1 MIELIELTKSYGRVR
16 AVDGVTFSAVPGR
29 VTGFLGLNGSG
40 KTTTLRMLLGLTRPT
55 SGLALINKRRFRELS
70 HPARQVGAVLEQG
83 ICQPGQSGRAHLIT
97 QALLTGADRARV
109 DPLLE
114 QVGLED
120 AAEQRCG
127 EYSLGMRQRLA
138 VATAMLG
145 DPAVLILD
153 EPANGLDP
161 EGIAWLRE
169 LLREHAR
176 NGGTVLI
183 SSHLLAELAQ
193 LIDDVVI
200 ISQGTVRH
208 VAPLDELYGSA
219 SSRLR
224 IRGRDPERL
233 ARAFEEA
240 GAHVGIDGD
249 SLDVIGLTQQDA
261 GEIAFEAQVPIYE
274 LATNSPSLEQIFLDL
289 VSASAPT
296 AAEEAVATDEAAETD
311 EAAVPKEEAAVID
324 EAAAIEEVVR

>member
-1 MIELIELTKSYGRVR
+1 MIELSELTKSYGRVR
-16 AVDGVTFSAVPGR
+16 AVDGVTFSAAPGR

-55 SGLALINKRRFRELS
+55 SGAALINKVRFQELR

-83 ICQPGQSGRAHLIT
+83 ISHPGQSGRAHLTT
-97 QALLTGADRARV
+97 QALLSGADRARV

-114 QVGLED
+114 QVGLGD

-127 EYSLGMRQRLA
+127 DYSLGMRQRLA
-138 VATAMLG
+138 VATALLG
-145 DPAVLILD
+145 DPSVLILD

-176 NGGTVLI
+176 GGGTVLI

-200 ISQGTVRH
+200 ISEGTVRYA
-208 VAPLDELYGSA
+208 APLDELYGSA
-219 SSRLR
+219 ASRLR
-224 IRGRDPERL
+224 IRGRDPQL
-233 ARAFEEA
+233 LWQVFEEA
-240 GAHVGIDGD
+240 GAQVDTDG
-249 SLDVIGLTQQDA
+249 SALEVTGLTPEEA
-261 GEIAFEAQVPIYE
+261 GELAFDAQVPLYE
-274 LATNSPSLEQIFLDL
+274 LTTDAPNLEQIFLGL
-289 VSASAPT
+289 VNAPASVPAP
-296 AAEEAVATDEAAETD
+296 AP
-311 EAAVPKEEAAVID
+311 AAVEEAA
-324 EAAAIEEVVR
+324 A

>member
-1 MIELIELTKSYGRVR
+1 MIELTELTKAYGRVR

-55 SGLALINKRRFRELS
+55 SGTALINKVRFRELS

-83 ICQPGQSGRAHLIT
+83 ISHPGQSGRAHLTT
-97 QALLTGADRARV
+97 QAILIGAGRDRV
-109 DPLLE
+109 DLVLS

-127 EYSLGMRQRLA
+127 DYSLGMRQRLA
-138 VATAMLG
+138 VATALLG
-145 DPAVLILD
+145 DPSVLILD

-200 ISQGTVRH
+200 ISQGTVRFA
-208 VAPLDELYGSA
+208 APLAELYGSA

-224 IRGRDPERL
+224 VRGRDPQRL
-233 ARAFEEA
+233 WRAFEQA
-240 GAHVGIDGD
+240 GAQVDTDGHA
-249 SLDVIGLTQQDA
+249 LEVIGLTPEDA
-261 GEIAFEAQVPIYE
+261 GELAFHAEVPLYE
-274 LATNSPSLEQIFLDL
+274 LATDAPNLEQIFLDL
-289 VSASAPT
+289 VNAPAP
-296 AAEEAVATDEAAETD
+296 AAT
-311 EAAVPKEEAAVID
+311 EAAV
-324 EAAAIEEVVR
+324 R

>member
-1 MIELIELTKSYGRVR
+1 MIELIELTKAYGRVR

-40 KTTTLRMLLGLTRPT
+40 KTTTLRMLLGLARPT
-55 SGLALINKRRFRELS
+55 SGTALINKVRFRELS

-83 ICQPGQSGRAHLIT
+83 ISHPGQSGRAHLRT
-97 QALLTGADRARV
+97 QALLIGADWARV
-109 DPLLE
+109 DLLLE
-114 QVGLED
+114 QVGLID

-127 EYSLGMRQRLA
+127 DYSLGMRQRLA
-138 VATAMLG
+138 VATALLG
-145 DPAVLILD
+145 DPSVLIMD

-169 LLREHAR
+169 LLREHAH

-200 ISQGTVRH
+200 IAEGTVRYA
-208 VAPLDELYGSA
+208 APLDELYGSA

-233 ARAFEEA
+233 LVAFEKA
-240 GAHVGIDGD
+240 GAQVDTDGHA
-249 SLDVIGLTQQDA
+249 LEVTGLTPEEA
-261 GEIAFEAQVPIYE
+261 GEIAFDAQVPIYE
-274 LATNSPSLEQIFLDL
+274 LATDSPNLEQIFLNL
-289 VSASAPT
+289 VSAPAP
-296 AAEEAVATDEAAETD
+296 AATEEAV
-311 EAAVPKEEAAVID
+311 P
-324 EAAAIEEVVR
+324 

>member
-1 MIELIELTKSYGRVR
+1 MIELIELTKTYGRIR
-16 AVDGVTFSAVPGR
+16 AVNGVTFSAVPGR

-40 KTTTLRMLLGLTRPT
+40 KTTTLRMLLGLARPT
-55 SGLALINKRRFRELS
+55 SGAALINKVRFQELS

-83 ICQPGQSGRAHLIT
+83 ISHPGQSGRAHLMT
-97 QALLTGADRARV
+97 QALLIGADRARV
-109 DPLLE
+109 DLLLE

-120 AAEQRCG
+120 AAEQRSG
-127 EYSLGMRQRLA
+127 DYSLGMRQRLA
-138 VATAMLG
+138 VATALLG
-145 DPAVLILD
+145 DPSVLIMD

-169 LLREHAR
+169 LLRGHAR

-200 ISQGTVRH
+200 ISEGTVRYA
-208 VAPLDELYGSA
+208 APLDELYGSTSA
-219 SSRLR
+219 LLR

-240 GAHVGIDGD
+240 GAEVGTDGYA
-249 SLDVIGLTQQDA
+249 LEVTGLTAEDA
-261 GEIAFEAQVPIYE
+261 GQIAFDAEVPLYE
-274 LATNSPSLEQIFLDL
+274 LTTDSPNLEQIFLNL
-289 VSASAPT
+289 VSAPAPAEAET
-296 AAEEAVATDEAAETD
+296 PVAAEAQVEEAV
-311 EAAVPKEEAAVID
+311 
-324 EAAAIEEVVR
+324 R